1 MKHKKTV
8 FIVSSVE
15 IHYIHDITSLFEKM
29 ITNEMIT
36 ISNLSNISFQKW
48 NDIDFGLVLRDSSGK
63 GCATCL

>member
-1 MKHKKTV
+1 MR
-8 FIVSSVE
+8 F
-15 IHYIHDITSLFEKM
+15 TSLFEKM

-63 GCATCL
+63 GVQLVVNRIADSGNITINAYAV